1 MDTQR
6 VKEKWWRLLKKKKH
20 PTTERENAFDGII
33 STLDTAEE
41 RLSEPGVMT
50 IETSKTDKQRKNTEK
65 KKKEQSIYELWDT
78 YERSFWE
85 SHWWESQKERKE
97 TEEML

>member
-1 MDTQR
+1 MMAII
-6 VKEKWWRLLKKKKH
+6 KKKKH

-50 IETSKTDKQRKNTEK
+50 IETSKTDKQRKNTK
-65 KKKEQSIYELWDT
+65 KKKK
-78 YERSFWE
+78 R
-85 SHWWESQKERKE
+85 
-97 TEEML
+97 TEYL